1 MNNENLVPF
10 GSNPE
15 RDREIRRKGA
25 LATAEKKRQRKS
37 LKEALLI
44 MLSTSR
50 DGQDATIQ
58 DNWVDALATKLE
70 NGDIPTS
77 IFVRDSIGEKPVEKV
92 ENTISSENKQAVDDF
107 LKEVKNG
114 KSKNT

>member
-1 MNNENLVPF
+1 MSDNLIPL

-15 RDREIRRKGA
+15 RDKEIRRMGQKA
-25 LATAEKKRQRKS
+25 QAEKKRQRKS

-92 ENTISSENKQAVDDF
+92 ENKITSENKEALDDY